1 MFLNITCGVPQG
13 SVLGPKL
20 FTTYINDICRVTN
33 ILRFVVFA
41 DDTTILFSGEGFK
54 DLKLSL
60 NSSKTKFM
68 LFGNREMFITGDWK
82 LIKYPMKEYLKRD
95 LLESI
100 NQTLVKQD
108 LKNHRDFG
116 ENKVR
121 PEQYKI
127 AHTLLHIATTIFK
140 YCVEIWG
147 NTYKSPL
154 QNICT
159 MQNKAIRIIHNIW
172 YREETKKFFLITRL
186 SSLSNTLCFCV
197 TDPFVE
203 NVFIMFS
210 VSRVCFVEI
219 LII

>member
-95 LLESI
+95 F
-100 NQTLVKQD
+100 LV
-108 LKNHRDFG
+108 
-116 ENKVR
+116 
-121 PEQYKI
+121 
-127 AHTLLHIATTIFK
+127 
-140 YCVEIWG
+140 
-147 NTYKSPL
+147 
-154 QNICT
+154 
-159 MQNKAIRIIHNIW
+159 
-172 YREETKKFFLITRL
+172 
-186 SSLSNTLCFCV
+186 
-197 TDPFVE
+197 
-203 NVFIMFS
+203 
-210 VSRVCFVEI
+210 
-219 LII
+219 